1 LGSSA
6 PQRRLC
12 NSSFLSLRVHLLR
25 GNRPIPEEGLQEVL
39 CLGEGKA
46 ALIISR
52 KCLIC
57 GRGDGLGLPVNTRS
71 DHTLSHNHC
80 SQPECEPL
88 RGLSKVVLGVQ
99 EKAAVTDP
107 QLVQS
112 KL

>member
-1 LGSSA
+1 MHAEAEEAGI
-6 PQRRLC
+6 
-12 NSSFLSLRVHLLR
+12 LLR

-52 KCLIC
+52 KCLIG
-57 GRGDGLGLPVNTRS
+57 GRGDGLGLPVNSRS